1 MFVVKENIVVS
12 FYDGSIHHARVTTTQ
27 ETTTTTTRTTDSF
40 SKGSTNSS
48 KSNTKMTPM
57 LPMGV
62 LIVSKV
68 SVGTKLFITELKW
81 SLTY

>member
-48 KSNTKMTPM
+48 KSKSNTKM

-68 SVGTKLFITELKW
+68 SVGTKLFITELNW